1 MRQLL
6 PVVLALLLGTP
17 GCATYLAI
25 EVARHRGEFPRP
37 FCGVAVHLELYHGW
51 PALDAQLLD
60 LLGCVVLDLGLLP
73 VTVPGSLLWTVLDD
87 SPPPLRPGPSP
98 PPSPEEVQARR
109 AQAVAAQ
116 ALVRP
121 APLPTFDEAL
131 MLARRVAPEDAELH
145 ARLGR
150 GAENILRSE
159 EGLLALPELTRMEI
173 DRRLEV
179 DPRDGV
185 ALAALGAA
193 WARAGDLDRAA
204 AYLRLG
210 ALLCRIPGN
219 VALAKA
225 ELERVERLRTQR

>member
-25 EVARHRGEFPRP
+25 EVARHKDEFPAP
-37 FCGVAVHLELYHGW
+37 FCGVALHVELSHGV
-51 PALDAQLLD
+51 PALDLELLD
-60 LLGCVVLDLGLLP
+60 LLGCVVLDMGLLP
-73 VTVPGSLLWTVLDD
+73 VTVPGWLLWTVLDD
-87 SPPPLRPGPSP
+87 SPPPLRPGPTP

-109 AQAVAAQ
+109 ARAVAAQ

-121 APLPTFDEAL
+121 ARPPTFDEAL
-131 MLARRVAPEDAELH
+131 AQARRVAPEDAELH
-145 ARLGR
+145 ARLAPG
-150 GAENILRSE
+150 GAESILHGE
-159 EGLLALPELTRMEI
+159 EGQLAIPDLTRMEI
-173 DRRLEV
+173 DRRLEL

-193 WARAGDLDRAA
+193 WARAGDLDRAE

-210 ALLCRIPGN
+210 GMLCRIPRN
-219 VALAKA
+219 AALVQA
-225 ELERVERLRTQR
+225 ELERVERARPR